1 MAARSCCSCRTCARS
16 SCSFCAL
23 RAEFDLPD
31 AADADADADAAWM
44 PPAEVLA
51 ALGGDDGRSIV
62 DIGTDGD
69 ADGDA
74 PVSFQA

>member
-1 MAARSCCSCRTCARS
+1 MAGLLAQVQAQLD
-16 SCSFCAL
+16 AL

-51 ALGGDDGRSIV
+51 ALGAGGDGRSIV
-62 DIGTDGD
+62 DIGTNGGADGD
-69 ADGDA
+69 TDGDA